1 MLCKINRGRCFMH
14 LPHKL
19 YFSCLFQRSF
29 KSSTM
34 KAAKIE
40 NKLFKQYKENI
51 PCWLKNY
58 KEGMDVAF

>member
-1 MLCKINRGRCFMH
+1 MH
-14 LPHKL
+14 HPHKL
-19 YFSCLFQRSF
+19 YFSCLFQRSL

-51 PCWLKNY
+51 PCWLRNK